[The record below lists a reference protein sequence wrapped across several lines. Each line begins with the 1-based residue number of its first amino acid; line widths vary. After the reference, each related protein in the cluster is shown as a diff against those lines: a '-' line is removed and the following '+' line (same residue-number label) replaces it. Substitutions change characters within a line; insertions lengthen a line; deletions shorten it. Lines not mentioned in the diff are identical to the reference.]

1 MSGRRGIR
9 FCKQQLAVGKD
20 QLTGCLRPDSLMT
33 CYGLNG
39 ENMSHKVVRCV
50 VLALGIVALL
60 SSPSKADYIL
70 NGGFEEPTPS
80 QFPPSPPNTPLYS
93 NPPQYV
99 YPGLGGTATYE
110 HWTYGPGSGLVNVDN
125 PPNGWYG
132 NTPPAGFAGDQFSFL
147 QGLGSL
153 SQTFSATTGV
163 STLSWLDAGRPDFG
177 CCNGLQSYQVYLNSQ
192 LIGTYNTQN
201 DQPFT
206 LHSASVNLLG
216 SNTLE
221 FVGLVNGDSTAFFD
235 QVNLAPVPEPSTWA
249 MMILGFCG
257 LGLFAYRR
265 KNSSLRLA

>member
-1 MSGRRGIR
+1 M
-9 FCKQQLAVGKD
+9 
-20 QLTGCLRPDSLMT
+20 
-33 CYGLNG
+33 N
-39 ENMSHKVVRCV
+39 HKVLCSVA
-50 VLALGIVALL
+50 LALGIVALL

-70 NGGFEEPTPS
+70 NGGFEKPTPS
-80 QFPPSPPNTPLYS
+80 DFPPSPPNTPLYS

-132 NTPPAGFAGDQFSFL
+132 NTPPAGFAGEQFAFL

-153 SQTFSATTGV
+153 SQTFSATTGA
-163 STLSWLDAGRPDFG
+163 STLSWLDAGRPNFG
-177 CCNGLQSYQVYLNSQ
+177 CCNGLQSYQVYLNDQ
-192 LIGTYNTQN
+192 LIGNYNTQN

-216 SNTLE
+216 TNTLE